1 MLDTISRW
9 LSGDVE
15 NNVNAQYLPDT
26 EPGWCTGCCAPA
38 GKLIKAQEPPRA
50 LGQQGGAASERRGM
64 SGGPAFVGIDER
76 EEPSSLQNPVRIA
89 LRKGRRAN
97 QGHEHDYRPN
107 SWSHH
112 ENISPRDLARHDHH
126 HRHSSDDRHQHQ
138 RSSESP
144 SRVRERSFA
153 GAGHGEWS
161 HQGHRHHRHS
171 SDDGYQHQRSS
182 ESPSRVRVSDFATA
196 GHGEVPLIMEL
207 DELDH
212 ARDHAPKRHGRRTS
226 QSPDRGGRT
235 QSPER
240 TSMPSNMP
248 TKLEEAA
255 IEAMREFHYT
265 QD

>member
-26 EPGWCTGCCAPA
+26 DPSWCAGCCVAQSA
-38 GKLIKAQEPPRA
+38 VTLKVQEPPRP
-50 LGQQGGAASERRGM
+50 QGRPTPEGYDVLDQGGM
-64 SGGPAFVGIDER
+64 SGEPAFVGIHEDKD
-76 EEPSSLQNPVRIA
+76 PSSLQSPVRFA
-89 LRKGRRAN
+89 MRKGRLAKR
-97 QGHEHDYRPN
+97 GHEHDHRPN

-112 ENISPRDLARHDHH
+112 ENISPRDLAHHD
-126 HRHSSDDRHQHQ
+126 
-138 RSSESP
+138 
-144 SRVRERSFA
+144 
-153 GAGHGEWS
+153 
-161 HQGHRHHRHS
+161 HRHHRHS
-171 SDDGYQHQRSS
+171 SDDRYQHQRSS

-196 GHGEVPLIMEL
+196 GHGEVPLLMEL

-248 TKLEEAA
+248 TKLEEAE